1 MDKLKYCMDS
11 VRAYATRRMTPNL
24 EALYTF
30 DGTRNDLTG
39 KTSWIY
45 ETYNG
50 TGDAGTFGTAPM
62 GQALYG
68 LLAHI
73 PIVISGDF
81 TMDFFHLAKTYDINN
96 CGVGLRMGIEAST
109 SYAIMTG
116 QWVGN
121 WGLNYNCQIYNSL
134 TSSVTNTNVTDSSTP
149 SRHHVAFVRKNNK
162 TYCWIDG
169 VLKINGTYTS
179 SSPVACIMI
188 MLSSTEYVQ
197 NLRLI
202 SRAVQTSGTFP
213 VPATF
218 YNGHESI

>member
-11 VRAYATRRMTPNL
+11 VRAYATRPMTPNL

-30 DGTRNDLTG
+30 DGTRNDLTK

-45 ETYNG
+45 ETYSG

-68 LLAHI
+68 ILGNI
-73 PIVISGDF
+73 TIVIFGDF
-81 TMDFFHLAKTYDINN
+81 TLDFFHLANFYDGKI
-96 CGVGLRMGIEAST
+96 CGVGLRMAIESP
-109 SYAIMTG
+109 SQVIMTG
-116 QWVGN
+116 FWVGN
-121 WGLNYNCQIYNSL
+121 WGLNYDCQIYNPL
-134 TSSVTNTNVTDSSTP
+134 TSAQTNNNVTDSSTP

-169 VLKINGTYTS
+169 VLKSNCTYTN

-188 MLSSTEYVQ
+188 MLHSTEYVQ

-213 VPATF
+213 VPSTF

>member
-45 ETYNG
+45 QTARG

-68 LLAHI
+68 LFGHI

-81 TMDFFHLAKTYDINN
+81 TLDFFHLANFYDG
-96 CGVGLRMGIEAST
+96 CGVGIRMAIESP
-109 SYAIMTG
+109 SQVIMTG
-116 QWVGN
+116 QWVGQ

-134 TSSVTNTNVTDSSTP
+134 TSAQTNTNVTDSSTP

-179 SSPVACIMI
+179 SSPAACIMI
-188 MLSSTEYVQ
+188 MLHSTEYVQ

-218 YNGHESI
+218 YNGYESI